1 MAMSDPFAL
10 NPLVV
15 ALIAAA
21 ALVLPWVLIRLI
33 GRWTP
38 GETGEEHQP

>member
-1 MAMSDPFAL
+1 VSPDVPAFNHAVP
-10 NPLVV
+10 V
-15 ALIAAA
+15 LIAAA

-33 GRWTP
+33 GRWVP